1 MGGFLQTFPLTIF
14 FSWKQLDAI
23 ATLVLHDVL
32 RIPFGF
38 AGSHVVDP
46 ANTTINKTCFVD
58 RKCSLIFDMHQ
69 NIRQTRKQSVSA
81 TAMTSKT
88 LLTRMFFN

>member
-14 FSWKQLDAI
+14 FNWKQLDAI

-58 RKCSLIFDMHQ
+58 RKCSLIFDAPKHPTDKKAICIC
-69 NIRQTRKQSVSA
+69 NCYDLKNVINSYV
-81 TAMTSKT
+81 
-88 LLTRMFFN
+88 F